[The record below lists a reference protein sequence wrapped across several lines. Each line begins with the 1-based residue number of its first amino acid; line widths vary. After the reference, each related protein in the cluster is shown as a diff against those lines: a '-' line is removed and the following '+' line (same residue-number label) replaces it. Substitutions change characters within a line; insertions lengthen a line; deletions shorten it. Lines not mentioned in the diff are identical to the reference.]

1 MDLWKDRLHRCMLMK
16 QIQFERIYER
26 VNLVFNLEP
35 IKINVC
41 IYSLMPLNK
50 AEAANSV
57 KANKSCGVMRQLMF
71 CCYFSSGQKDRRRFY
86 DELLQCKIRSLSGP
100 ISVVCFNST
109 NIVPVPE

>member
-57 KANKSCGVMRQLMF
+57 
-71 CCYFSSGQKDRRRFY
+71 
-86 DELLQCKIRSLSGP
+86 
-100 ISVVCFNST
+100 
-109 NIVPVPE
+109 